1 MLNKICCD
9 VLCSVVQL
17 GVLRNDGRELG
28 EAEGY
33 INMYSRKITSPND
46 DKEARKWG
54 EPARNSG
61 GDCPTGPQQAVYQ
74 LWSSNPNSPLDVKV
88 YLDEQQAG
96 DQTTRRK
103 TPTGVLVGDDAWY
116 VSYCHGLFPYGV
128 LACLQATGIRP
139 LRVHCP
145 KLN

>member
-1 MLNKICCD
+1 MLNKIVCD
-9 VLCSVVQL
+9 VLSSVVQL
-17 GVLRNDGRELG
+17 GVLRNDGRELA

-33 INMYSRKITSPND
+33 INMYGRKINSPND

-88 YLDEQQAG
+88 Y
-96 DQTTRRK
+96 
-103 TPTGVLVGDDAWY
+103 
-116 VSYCHGLFPYGV
+116 
-128 LACLQATGIRP
+128 
-139 LRVHCP
+139 
-145 KLN
+145 

>member
-46 DKEARKWG
+46 DKESGSG
-54 EPARNSG
+54 EEPETVEAIVPRDRSRPFTSSG
-61 GDCPTGPQQAVYQ
+61 VVILIHLST
-74 LWSSNPNSPLDVKV
+74 
-88 YLDEQQAG
+88 
-96 DQTTRRK
+96 
-103 TPTGVLVGDDAWY
+103 
-116 VSYCHGLFPYGV
+116 
-128 LACLQATGIRP
+128 
-139 LRVHCP
+139 
-145 KLN
+145 

>member
-96 DQTTRRK
+96 DQTL
-103 TPTGVLVGDDAWY
+103 GG
-116 VSYCHGLFPYGV
+116 
-128 LACLQATGIRP
+128 RP
-139 LRVHCP
+139 RLESWSEMTLGTYRIVTVFFLTSLSPSDRDPSAAGPLP
-145 KLN
+145 KA